1 MEETKMSRYSISMN
15 TKLNDNS
22 IFSIVPY
29 YGGKALLADDLLEY
43 IQLTAEAN
51 GAHTYVECFGGG
63 GRCLLNL
70 CKIPYSFRQ
79 MYYNEWDET
88 MCCLFKAISVE
99 SLADKLY
106 WKLMDTSFDKETFL
120 ASAAAS
126 KLDDTGKTVDRSL
139 TIVEKAFHAFITCHL
154 SFNSSRKDFAEGKV
168 DNATNAID
176 RVLEV
181 YDDLQGLK
189 VRQGDYRKI
198 LEVFGAD
205 PKVVKYLDPPYHP
218 CTRERGSTDVYR
230 KETSAQGHRELV
242 ELLCHSRSWVLSGY
256 DPAQYGCDDY
266 KPLEEC
272 GAKKINLKNVHL
284 ASSNR
289 ATKSAPLNKDEF
301 IWYKL

>member
-1 MEETKMSRYSISMN
+1 MSRNSIWKSS
-15 TKLNDNS
+15 KLNSNS
-22 IFSIVPY
+22 VFSIVPY
-29 YGGKALLADDLLEY
+29 YGGKANLAEDLLDY

-51 GAHTYVECFGGG
+51 DAHTYVECFGGG

-70 CKIPYSFRQ
+70 CKIPHSFQ
-79 MYYNEWDET
+79 KMYYNEWDET
-88 MCCLFKAISVE
+88 MCCLFKTISVE

-126 KLDDTGKTVDRSL
+126 KLDDTGRTVDRSL
-139 TIVEKAFHAFITCHL
+139 TTVDKAFHAFITCHL
-154 SFNSSRKDFAEGKV
+154 SFNASRNDYVESEADSV
-168 DNATNAID
+168 PNIID

-189 VRQGDYRKI
+189 VRQGDYRKL
-198 LEVFGAD
+198 LEFFGEN

-218 CTRERGSTDVYR
+218 CTRARSATDVYR
-230 KETSAQGHRELV
+230 NEMDSRGQRELV
-242 ELLCHSRSWVLSGY
+242 TLLCQSRSWVLSGY

-272 GAKKINLKNVHL
+272 GAKKINLKTVHL
-284 ASSNR
+284 ASSNC
-289 ATKSAPLNKDEF
+289 TSKSDSLYKDEY